1 MEYLLF
7 VSDGCL
13 SLTDWRSHYCLS
25 KFECENSDAGWVT
38 LLEAVHGK
46 KIVSL
51 RVVFNLMDE
60 EFSSV
65 TVPYVGLLE
74 RKALY
79 QRRLRKEFDEPFLT
93 AVRFQFRHRQ
103 GRRDARLLLLSLG
116 QKTSFNS
123 HFQALHRAGVQ
134 ALSLY
139 TLPLLAEAVLE
150 SVEQIDKNVLLLS
163 QHRDGFRQ
171 SFYRH
176 NRLYFSRLLEFT
188 DAENRDEQIER
199 EIKITTQFLLGRKWL
214 AGGDELSIKR
224 LSGLAESS
232 LPDEN
237 DDVYL
242 LASLVLSG
250 KVKVA
255 YFLQSPSYWQALQH
269 RFLISLLLAAT
280 VLAPF
285 VFVDQQL
292 LQRAEQ
298 ELSDAVLGLK
308 NRLPAEEVISG
319 FAWNGAQVANLVAES
334 QRVVEQSRYSNR
346 AVFYDLSAVLQRFP
360 AVRVE
365 RLKWQLSAEGEPVVL
380 HFEGTAASEYQG
392 FLVALQKYRRFSVTE
407 VEPLKT
413 VSVAGVLD
421 VVDSLP
427 REGFGRSFTLLMQAQ
442 RDRVQ

>member
-13 SLTDWRSHYCLS
+13 SLTGWRSHYCLS
-25 KFECENSDAGWVT
+25 KFECENSDVGWET
-38 LLEAVHGK
+38 ILELVRRK
-46 KIVSL
+46 KIVAL
-51 RVVFNLMDE
+51 QIIFNLMDE

-65 TVPYVGLLE
+65 TVPYASLLE

-79 QRRLRKEFDEPFLT
+79 QRRLRKEFDEPLLT
-93 AVRFQFRHRQ
+93 AVRFQFRHREE
-103 GRRDARLLLLSLG
+103 RRDARLLLLSLG

-134 ALSLY
+134 GLSLY

-150 SVEQIDKNVLLLS
+150 SSELTDKNVLLLS
-163 QHRDGFRQ
+163 QHGDGFRQ

-214 AGGDELSIKR
+214 ASDDELFIKR
-224 LSGLAESS
+224 LSDLLESP
-232 LPDEN
+232 LLDES
-237 DDVYL
+237 DDLYR

-255 YFLQSPSYWQALQH
+255 YFLQSLPHWRILQRRAL
-269 RFLISLLLAAT
+269 LGLLLT
-280 VLAPF
+280 VVVLAPF

-298 ELSDAVLGLK
+298 ELSSAVLGLK
-308 NRLPAEEVISG
+308 NRPPAEEVISG

-334 QRVVEQSRYSNR
+334 QRVEQSRYSNR

-360 AVRVE
+360 AVQVE
-365 RLKWQLSAEGEPVVL
+365 RLQWQLSADGEQVVL
-380 HFEGTAASEYQG
+380 HFEGTVASEYQG
-392 FLVALQKYRRFSVTE
+392 FLAALKKYRRFSVTE

-427 REGFGRSFTLLMQAQ
+427 RENFGRSFTLLMQAQ